1 MLSARKTMCMLLV
14 CLCIYG
20 SAFAQANTTAKPKM
34 FDHLPTSIAI
44 SETSLRTF
52 FTLNRDQETV
62 LNFSAQFSFPCRVLS
77 NETKY
82 ANLQTVIVRSAM
94 FGNAIFQVSRILNE
108 DLSISYTGRILN
120 ERAFDGFVLKKA
132 EGGTYLLEKFETDQ
146 VLDECKL

>member
-14 CLCIYG
+14 CLCTYG

-34 FDHLPTSIAI
+34 FAHLPTSIAI
-44 SETSLRTF
+44 SETLLRTF
-52 FTLNRDQETV
+52 FTLNRNQETV
-62 LNFSAQFSFPCRVLS
+62 LDFSAQFSFPCRVIS

-82 ANLQTVIVRSAM
+82 ANLQTVIVRSPM
-94 FGNAIFQVSRILNE
+94 FGNAIFQVSKILNE
-108 DLSISYTGRILN
+108 DRSISYTGRILN

-132 EGGTYLLEKFETDQ
+132 DGGTYQLQKFETDQ